1 MSTKPKIP
9 PLDSIFGSAVY
20 VSAKTLALAL
30 ETSEAT
36 VWRWAASGR
45 LPKPH
50 RLGGGTTRWRTDEL
64 CDALAK
70 LAA

>member
-1 MSTKPKIP
+1 MPAKTTISS
-9 PLDSIFGSAVY
+9 LDSLFGGAVY
-20 VSAKTLALAL
+20 ASAKTIAHAL

-36 VWRWAASGR
+36 VWRWSASGK

-50 RLGGGTTRWRTDEL
+50 KLGGGTTRWRTDEL
-64 CDALAK
+64 RDALAK